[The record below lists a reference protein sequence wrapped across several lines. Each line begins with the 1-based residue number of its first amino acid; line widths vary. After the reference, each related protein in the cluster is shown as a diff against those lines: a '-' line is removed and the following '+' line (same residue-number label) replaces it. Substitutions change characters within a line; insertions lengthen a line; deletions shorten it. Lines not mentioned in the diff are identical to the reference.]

1 MRRFRLA
8 LLIVLASAFAAA
20 AFAVVPRG
28 IEAQSWLMAQDDPA
42 VLADRAL
49 ASKFDAAVAA
59 NEIEAALAAGDVD
72 LAGSFL
78 ELAKERGVA
87 LDPGLE
93 QRIADANT
101 PSSTAARA
109 AENFARGF
117 VVGEPNDLAA
127 LAGTTVG
134 DLFVFGDIRD
144 AAREGT
150 RLALGEPADQLVLGL
165 ACVGIAVTAGTYA
178 TLGIGAP
185 ARVGL
190 SLVKAAR
197 KTGRIGGRMAEWIG
211 RSLREAVDV
220 TALRRAFATASISE
234 PALAIRTAREAVKVE
249 KAGGLLHLVEDV
261 GRVQTKAGT
270 HAALDGLKLAEGP
283 QEMARV
289 AKLAE
294 KKGGKTRAILRLLGR
309 GAIVLTAGA
318 FDLGLWVLGAAFT
331 VLGFMSTAKG
341 AVERATWHGI
351 QRRKARRAKRAPAGE
366 RHLVMAA
373 AQT

>member
-49 ASKFDAAVAA
+49 ATKFDAAVAA

-234 PALAIRTAREAVKVE
+234 PALAIRTAREAVKIE

-366 RHLVMAA
+366 RPLVMAA